1 MISALQTGMKC
12 SFEVIVI
19 SMGEFTQ
26 KGQSSSQ
33 VRGKKSPPGMFL
45 QSWGV
50 PEMLLPESSVEL
62 KLGIP

>member
-1 MISALQTGMKC
+1 M
-12 SFEVIVI
+12 I

-50 PEMLLPESSVEL
+50 PEMLLLESSVEL
-62 KLGIP
+62 KLRIP